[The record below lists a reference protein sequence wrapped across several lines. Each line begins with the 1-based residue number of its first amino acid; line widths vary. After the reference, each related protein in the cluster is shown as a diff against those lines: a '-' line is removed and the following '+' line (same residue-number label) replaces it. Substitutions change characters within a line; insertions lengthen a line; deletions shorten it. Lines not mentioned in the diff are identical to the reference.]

1 LEIFLFD
8 VYLKVW
14 ITVIVSFPFR
24 KNVFNGRA
32 MTITG
37 LDFCRGETI
46 NEQEPENVMSIIR
59 RISAMKKRAYF
70 FYFVAIVLIASS
82 APGDSIDVDLGG
94 MNRASIPNYNPALTV
109 ELGPVPVDGNPD
121 VTDGD
126 GLQVFIRSGE
136 AVFLALNDTIP
147 VDSEFVKLS
156 VYVRS
161 NSADVELGLVALAY
175 PIDGSLGYAN
185 PTRSEIP
192 VNRWGKIEYV
202 YQSPTSEIIP
212 ALQVAVPAYAPSGV
226 KIVYIDTLQV
236 EPYTMPDAA
245 PINMI
250 GDNTFNSVN
259 WMLIGL
265 NPNSFLP
272 GGNIPGIVSLTTGKN
287 QQGVKLQLS
296 PNQLAAHV
304 ALYSDRADLP
314 AIVFGGVDVKREYGD
329 SGMLAY
335 VVTDG
340 EQSLGY
346 FLHVE
351 YIPTYEFKRI
361 LFGGNFEV
369 PNKQI
374 SPIGVVQLGGP
385 DVSASVVIDNLEL
398 FTGIVPTPTPIPP
411 TPTATP
417 TSTPTSTPIPIPLSS
432 ITVDI
437 PNLPEDAKP
446 LEMVLIPAGTF
457 TMGSPYNEQD
467 RIADEG
473 PQHQV
478 TITRPFYMGKYE
490 VTQAQWQAVMGRNT
504 ASTYGVGNNYPVYYV
519 SWDTCVRFCNELSER
534 QGLRKVYNES
544 TQADMSANGYRLPTE
559 AEWEYACRAGT
570 TTRFYWGDD
579 PNYSQIGQY
588 AWYGGNSPSG
598 TNEVGLK
605 LPNAWGL
612 YDMSGNVWEWC
623 GDWFGSYANDAQI
636 DPIGLINGSLRVIR
650 SGRWFGEGSYCRSA
664 LRNGFSP
671 GQGGNHIGLRLQRS
685 YP

>member
-1 LEIFLFD
+1 
-8 VYLKVW
+8 
-14 ITVIVSFPFR
+14 
-24 KNVFNGRA
+24 
-32 MTITG
+32 
-37 LDFCRGETI
+37 
-46 NEQEPENVMSIIR
+46 
-59 RISAMKKRAYF
+59 
-70 FYFVAIVLIASS
+70 
-82 APGDSIDVDLGG
+82 
-94 MNRASIPNYNPALTV
+94 
-109 ELGPVPVDGNPD
+109 
-121 VTDGD
+121 
-126 GLQVFIRSGE
+126 
-136 AVFLALNDTIP
+136 
-147 VDSEFVKLS
+147 
-156 VYVRS
+156 YVRS
-161 NSADVELGLVALAY
+161 NSADVELGLVALAF

-226 KIVYIDTLQV
+226 KIVYIDTLQI

-250 GDNTFNSVN
+250 GDNTFNNVN

-314 AIVFGGVDVKREYGD
+314 AMVFGGVDVKREYGD

-361 LFGGNFEV
+361 LFGGNFEI

-398 FTGIVPTPTPIPP
+398 FTGIDTTPTPIPP

-417 TSTPTSTPIPIPLSS
+417 IPVIPLQTIS
-432 ITVDI
+432 IAI
-437 PNLPEDAKP
+437 PNLPQGANP
-446 LEMVLIPAGTF
+446 LEMVLIPDGMF
-457 TMGSPYNEQD
+457 TMGSPDNEQERD
-467 RIADEG
+467 SDEG

-478 TITRPFYMGKYE
+478 TITKPFYMGKYE
-490 VTQAQWQAVMGRNT
+490 ITQAQWQAVMGSNP
-504 ASTYGVGNNYPVYYV
+504 AKNYGEGYNYPVYYV
-519 SWDTCVRFCNELSER
+519 NWYDCAWFCNKLSEME
-534 QGLRKVYNES
+534 GLTKVYNES
-544 TQADMSANGYRLPTE
+544 TWEADMNENGYRLPTE
-559 AEWEYACRAGT
+559 AEWEYACRAGSE
-570 TTRFYWGDD
+570 TRFYWGDD
-579 PNYSQIGQY
+579 LNHTVIMSYS
-588 AWYGGNSPSG
+588 WYGGNNNTAGPK
-598 TNEVGLK
+598 EIGLN
-605 LPNAWGL
+605 LPNAFGL
-612 YDMSGNVWEWC
+612 FDLSGNVYEWC
-623 GDWFGSYANDAQI
+623 QDKYDSNYYSISPTQNPVNIQMNQTTIIRGGDWHSDAK
-636 DPIGLINGSLRVIR
+636 L
-650 SGRWFGEGSYCRSA
+650 CRSA
-664 LRNGFSP
+664 DRAGYYTNNAGYDVGFRVYRA
-671 GQGGNHIGLRLQRS
+671 Q
-685 YP
+685 